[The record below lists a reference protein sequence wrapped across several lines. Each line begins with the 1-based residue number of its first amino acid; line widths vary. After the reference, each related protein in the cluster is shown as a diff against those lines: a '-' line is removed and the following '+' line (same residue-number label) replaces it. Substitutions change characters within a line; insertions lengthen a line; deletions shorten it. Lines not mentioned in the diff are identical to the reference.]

1 MRTRLIVPSV
11 AAVSLGLSAVFV
23 PQAMAAPP
31 APPAPLEDH
40 VSGSAVME
48 HLEQF
53 QAIADA
59 NGGNRALETPGYEA
73 SAAYVEQ
80 VLTAAGYTPERQYFT
95 FEDLVTD
102 ELSLTAGGV
111 AVTQDIFPAEF
122 APDTPPGGVTG
133 PVVQPV
139 DALKQGCTPD
149 AWAGVAAT
157 GGVALISRGS
167 CNFSLKVQ
175 HAAAAGAAA
184 VILYNNV
191 AGPISPTLGAPDPAW
206 VPTVGITQADGQA
219 IIAGVA
225 AGQTSATYVLQTS
238 IVQHETFNILA
249 ETPTGR
255 SDNVVMV
262 GAHLDGVP
270 EGPGIND
277 NGSGSAAILETAVQ
291 LAEHG
296 GPLDNQVRFAWW
308 GAEEVGLIGSTHY
321 VDDLVANDPAALDQI
336 ATYLNFDMVG
346 SPNYVIGV
354 YDADEST
361 HPAPVPVPPG
371 SPETEDVFTDYFD
384 AIGQPWV
391 DSEFSGRSDYQAFI
405 ANGVPASGLFTG
417 ADDVKT
423 EAEVALFGGTAG
435 IWQDP
440 NYHSPAD
447 DIDNVDPVALD
458 INVKAIAHATASLAA
473 DTSKINGVVSPV
485 DPELTNLSATA
496 RCTGNTAQLSVVTT
510 NGEDRPLDVRIT
522 TPFGEK
528 TFNHVNPGKIAQ
540 QKFNTRTGA
549 LAAGTV
555 TVRAWD
561 EAGSQETYTLP
572 YAALTCG
579 G

>member
-1 MRTRLIVPSV
+1 MRTRPIVPSV
-11 AAVSLGLSAVFV
+11 AALSLGLAAVFV
-23 PQAMAAPP
+23 PPAAAAPP

-40 VSGSAVME
+40 VTGAAVME

-80 VLTAAGYTPERQYFT
+80 VLTDAGYTPERQYFT

-111 AVTQDIFPAEF
+111 AVTQSVFPAEF
-122 APDTPPGGVTG
+122 APDTPPEGVTG
-133 PVVQPV
+133 PVVQPA

-157 GGVALISRGS
+157 GGVALVSRGS

-184 VILYNNV
+184 VIIYNNT
-191 AGPISPTLGAPDPAW
+191 AGPISPTLGEPSDAW

-225 AGQTSATYVLQTS
+225 GGQTSATYVLQTS
-238 IVQHETFNILA
+238 TVSHTTFNILA
-249 ETPTGR
+249 ETGTGR
-255 SDNVVMV
+255 ADNVVML

-308 GAEEVGLIGSTHY
+308 GAEEVGLVGSTHY

-361 HPAPVPVPPG
+361 YPAPVEVPPG

-384 AIGQPWV
+384 SIGQAWV

-440 NYHSPAD
+440 NYHSAND
-447 DIDNVDPVALD
+447 DIENIDPVALD
-458 INVKAIAHATASLAA
+458 INAKAIAHATASLAA
-473 DTSKINGVVSPV
+473 DTSAINGVVSPV
-485 DPELTNLSATA
+485 DPELTGLSATA
-496 RCTGNTAQLSVVTT
+496 RCTGKVASLSVVAT
-510 NGEDRPLDVRIT
+510 NGEDRPLDVLFS
-522 TPFGEK
+522 TPFGTK
-528 TFNHVNPGKIAQ
+528 TFNHVNPDKLAHQSFSARSGS
-540 QKFNTRTGA
+540 
-549 LAAGTV
+549 LAAGSV

-561 EAGSQETYTLP
+561 DAGSQETYTLD
-572 YAALTCG
+572 YAALTC
-579 G
+579 